1 MNVLVDGRTFTKK
14 SAGIS
19 TFLKC
24 SLQEWANK
32 SPQNNFWVFVP
43 KKKDET
49 ISFSCFPANVHF
61 INIQF
66 YGFIPNLFL
75 LLLCIPYYIRKYKI
89 DLYYSPVPCIP
100 YFLPKRVKKLI
111 VVHDVVN
118 IAYKDTMQLR
128 NKIANSLL
136 FERSII
142 NADYLW
148 TNSEYTKLQVEKY
161 FRERKCRNIFVGC
174 SVDDNIFKRNVI
186 SKEKHQQILKRIGI
200 NHRFILFV
208 GTLEPRK
215 NLSFLLSL
223 MPKLY
228 KDYKLQL
235 VIVGARGWK
244 DSNIFDIVN
253 NPTYPKDSTIFCGYV
268 SNDDLAC
275 LYDMAAC
282 FVSTSLNEGF
292 GMPQLEALKCG
303 CPVLTSHNSAMIEVV
318 SDIEGGHTIEG
329 YETEAWIDAIL
340 KIVNNPRFVK
350 GEKLSTYNWEYIING
365 LMYYLS

>member
-1 MNVLVDGRTFTKK
+1 
-14 SAGIS
+14 
-19 TFLKC
+19 
-24 SLQEWANK
+24 
-32 SPQNNFWVFVP
+32 
-43 KKKDET
+43 
-49 ISFSCFPANVHF
+49 
-61 INIQF
+61 
-66 YGFIPNLFL
+66 
-75 LLLCIPYYIRKYKI
+75 
-89 DLYYSPVPCIP
+89 
-100 YFLPKRVKKLI
+100 
-111 VVHDVVN
+111 
-118 IAYKDTMQLR
+118 LR

-186 SKEKHQQILKRIGI
+186 SKEKHQQMLKRIGI

-244 DSNIFDIVN
+244 DSNIFEIVN